1 MNWHI
6 ISALVKKDLTLF
18 FRNRFFA
25 FITVLALVFYV
36 VIYWVMPD
44 TVEDTFT
51 LAIYAPSAFTEL
63 NDLDDSDGVEL
74 VNYDSIEQLK
84 IDVENGDQQIG
95 AVITDEALAQ
105 IATGERAR
113 IDLYFSSS
121 TPDEF
126 KELFTVL
133 FSQIAYVLGGNVANI
148 EANET
153 ILGPDTVGDP
163 IPVRDQMR
171 PMLAI
176 FVIILETMG
185 LATLLGEEIGTGTAR
200 AILTTPLRVEG
211 LVLAKGV
218 TGFSMTF
225 VQALLIVA
233 TTGGL
238 RSQPLLIV
246 VTLALGALMATAIG
260 FLLASVARDMMS
272 VMAWGVLVILLLA
285 IPAIGVLIPGLLT
298 GWSQAIPSFYLVD
311 TVHRAAN
318 FGVSWGAASGNL
330 LILAVYNVVLF
341 GLGIWALRRKLA

>member
-1 MNWHI
+1 MNPSI
-6 ISALVKKDLTLF
+6 IAALVKKDLTLF

-25 FITVLALVFYV
+25 FITVLALVFYI
-36 VIYWVMPD
+36 VIYWVMPN
-44 TVEDTFT
+44 TVDDTFT
-51 LAIYAPSAFTEL
+51 LAIYAPGLTGQLA
-63 NDLDDSDGVEL
+63 DLSDAEGLEL
-74 VNYDSIEQLK
+74 VNYDSIDQLK
-84 IDVENGDQQIG
+84 SDVENGDQQIG

-113 IDLYFSSS
+113 IDLYFNSS

-133 FSQIAYVLGGNVANI
+133 FSQVAYVLGGNVANI
-148 EANET
+148 EANEE
-153 ILGPDTVGDP
+153 ILGPDTIGNP
-163 IPVRDQMR
+163 IPARDRMR
-171 PMLAI
+171 PLLAI

-225 VQALLIVA
+225 LQALVIVA
-233 TTGGL
+233 ATGGL
-238 RSQPLLIV
+238 QSQPSLIIATLVMGSLL
-246 VTLALGALMATAIG
+246 ATAIG

-272 VMAWGVLVILLLA
+272 VLAWGILVIILLA
-285 IPAIGVLIPGLLT
+285 IPAFGVLVPGLLT
-298 GWSQAIPSFYLVD
+298 NWSQAIPSFYLVD
-311 TVHRAAN
+311 TIHRAAN
-318 FGVSWGAASGNL
+318 FGAGWGDTGGNL

-341 GLGIWALRRKLA
+341 GLGIWVLRRKLA